1 MATKLDEAAKTD
13 RPVKGANF
21 GSKRERK
28 AYRKSLRSMIAN
40 KVIDKQLDHKEKQAY
55 YRTLRLVKIRR
66 RKIAD
71 AFRVLVEYL
80 AALERTVNR
89 VHTRA
94 PAANPA
100 VVDAAVRL
108 VAQAVKAADETAGQ
122 FEAFSRKSV
131 LRYRTDGKKAA

>member
-1 MATKLDEAAKTD
+1 MVTKVDEAAKTG

-28 AYRKSLRSMIAN
+28 AYRKSLRSVIAS
-40 KVIDKQLDHKEKQAY
+40 KVIDKQLDRKEKQEF
-55 YRTLRLVKIRR
+55 YRKLRLVKIRR
-66 RKIAD
+66 RRIAGEF
-71 AFRVLVEYL
+71 AVLVEHL
-80 AALERTVNR
+80 AALEREVNR

-100 VVDAAVRL
+100 LVDAAVRL
-108 VAQAVKAADETAGQ
+108 VAQAVKAADETGGQ
-122 FEAFSRKSV
+122 FEAFSRKTV